1 MSAVRIRKFRTAC
14 DRCYELKER
23 CVRGVAIACTRCQRL
38 DLVCSTNRPV
48 RPTGRRPRLSKS
60 ESSADMGISLRQK
73 LHDELSPRD
82 RDLMT
87 FLLDRPRSLEYLVVA
102 TSFQIAQQ
110 QSLTASLS
118 ASFPLLKD
126 AYLACADALQALH
139 TGKSVDETKGTSLG
153 HASSAMRILRSLS
166 VTTKQEAAL
175 CLAIGAALS
184 LYVYSAVGDGIAH
197 ISHYCISASGP
208 YMGLETVDEAMDSN
222 YNFLVLL
229 QTMECLVHRRKPTRR
244 SLIRLPERVDRH
256 LGLCVPLL
264 PLYHDL
270 CAASYTLAND
280 SNTNCLARVH
290 QKLDQIEAAVGNWVP
305 SCPSQLV
312 KHFSSIEMVALL
324 AQARIYRLTALLVSH
339 RLRHVFGSEDDKAD
353 FLSKEI
359 MMELRLAK
367 AMTNEP
373 LRCVTL
379 PFIIAAI
386 EVRDTDTRLKTLCAV
401 DDHVDKFAPVI
412 QKATRTFLARVWHE
426 RDAKMISCWFDSV
439 HKPCVVLNSIESACL
454 A

>member
-23 CVRGVAIACTRCQRL
+23 CVRGVAAACTRCQRL
-38 DLVCSTNRPV
+38 DFVCSTNRPV

-73 LHDELSPRD
+73 LHDELSPKE

-87 FLLDRPRSLEYLVVA
+87 FLLDRPESLEYLVVA
-102 TSFQIAQQ
+102 SSFQIAQQ
-110 QSLTASLS
+110 RSLTASLS
-118 ASFPLLKD
+118 SSFPLLKD
-126 AYLACADALQALH
+126 AYLACADALFSLH
-139 TGKSVDETKGTSLG
+139 TGRSTNEIKFSSLG

-166 VTTKQEAAL
+166 VTTTQDAAL
-175 CLAIGAALS
+175 CLSIGAALS

-197 ISHYCISASGP
+197 ISHYCISASSP
-208 YMGLETVDEAMDSN
+208 YMETGSVDEAMDSN
-222 YNFLVLL
+222 YSFLVLL
-229 QTMECLVHRRKPTRR
+229 QIMECLVHRREPTRI
-244 SLIRLPERVDRH
+244 SLSRLSERVDRH
-256 LGLCVPLL
+256 LGLCLPLL

-280 SNTNCLARVH
+280 GNTNCLARVH

-305 SCPSQLV
+305 SCLPQIGE
-312 KHFSSIEMVALL
+312 HFSSVEMVDLL
-324 AQARIYRLTALLVSH
+324 AQARVYRLAALLVSH

-353 FLSKEI
+353 LLSKEI

-367 AMTNEP
+367 TMTKEP

-401 DDHVDKFAPVI
+401 DDYVDKFAPVI
-412 QKATRTFLARVWHE
+412 QKATKMFLTRVWHE
-426 RDAKMISCWFDSV
+426 REAKMISCWFDSV
-439 HKPCVVLNSIESACL
+439 HKPCVVLDAIDSACL